1 MTSLFIGNRRR
12 AIEKNKNKNDKIS
25 VNWWCL
31 ETPIVCQWTGIKQKK
46 AQAVTRSQVTA
57 AVVSFKSQRF
67 GCSWTKVYTGCR
79 PQRVLR
85 NGDPPVRSTSRLTSM
100 ASPQQYPPR
109 RGSTFFVIIHYPDL
123 TPPREWVIWN
133 PSRQSQL
140 SAPIISCV
148 GLSNWYARVANL
160 NLHGTFVGQIRLRL
174 R

>member
-1 MTSLFIGNRRR
+1 MQATKGPT
-12 AIEKNKNKNDKIS
+12 E
-25 VNWWCL
+25 WWSS
-31 ETPIVCQWTGIKQKK
+31 CQVHIASDSSSNMVG
-46 AQAVTRSQVTA
+46 
-57 AVVSFKSQRF
+57 QRF

-148 GLSNWYARVANL
+148 GLFKHKVIWSKIWS
-160 NLHGTFVGQIRLRL
+160 TRLRIHQKFNQL
-174 R
+174 EEYIVRLPVASF